1 MVKPSNRTLKYFRP
15 IVVRRSMLRNGYEN
29 GAHSS
34 DKFAEGYEN
43 DDSKPTYA
51 LDHLVTFKLKN
62 EAEVKQPKE
71 KMKLLIELDK
81 TGGIWP
87 HKMFMCFN
95 GQWLLMLNK
104 DMKEI
109 ENFPGSLITEPT
121 AFISDDPLE
130 TYNNIL
136 IFSVPGISLG
146 NTEMHIF
153 QVTDVSAVHLVEDLR
168 KLSSGSPVTV
178 DRNKTPIR
186 LPKPERPGN
195 QQAKDQY
202 GIAAAVAGIAAE
214 KNAQDRE
221 QTDRDVQVINH
232 CFEDVERFIARLH
245 YAAEALH
252 ELESRKNQHNPH
264 GEGLLVL
271 RSRPPIE
278 TEFYDILAKIKL
290 ALNFAVK
297 LQNHFSKAAD
307 PIHNVFISLQTIVN
321 VCNDVYAGTHLP
333 ESVVNPLLRRET
345 IGYLNATLDSNEKSL
360 WLSLG
365 PNWTVP
371 KDQFKDHVG
380 KYHPIFYDDWSPDWV
395 VDEPVAYLA
404 PVLKKTPTSS
414 PVGVPLSP
422 TSNRTWLSRLQSRN
436 VNIAEVAYNKTATN
450 DKELN
455 VAKGEYLEVIDDSKN
470 WWKARNSSGSIGYVP
485 HTVLIPFNFD
495 PVLNRNMRDNESLA
509 SETMENGDGEV
520 KNPIYRNTMAMYVPN
535 GDRESQQPV
544 GNAKNMPR
552 SYSMPNVPIPPPMP
566 PATDSQ
572 TPTPSGTLKRNMAAA
587 GTLAAMRARNDCDA
601 DDEAYLMQSDVNDEL
616 KVLLQQR
623 QQRRDLEILKTPE
636 IFITQR
642 STPKEV
648 EEWLRGKGFSDNI
661 VKRLHTLSGEEIFAL
676 SPHTIESYF
685 GQRESRRLISQ
696 IVLQKNFC
704 EYKTIRSSELSAKL
718 ARARQ
723 KADQANSDPN
733 EVF

>member
-1 MVKPSNRTLKYFRP
+1 MH
-15 IVVRRSMLRNGYEN
+15 IMLRNGYEN

-34 DKFAEGYEN
+34 DKFTEGYEN

-87 HKMFMCFN
+87 HKMYMCFN

-195 QQAKDQY
+195 QQAKDQF

-245 YAAEALH
+245 YAAEAQR

-297 LQNHFSKAAD
+297 LQNHFSKTAD
-307 PIHNVFISLQTIVN
+307 PIHNVFTSLQTIVK

-422 TSNRTWLSRLQSRN
+422 TSNRTWLGRLQSRN

-470 WWKARNSSGSIGYVP
+470 WWKARNSSGNIGYVP
-485 HTVLIPFNFD
+485 HTVLIPYNFD
-495 PVLNRNMRDNESLA
+495 PVLNRSMRDNESLA
-509 SETMENGDGEV
+509 SEPMENGDGEV
-520 KNPIYRNTMAMYVPN
+520 KNPVYRNTMAMYVPN

-566 PATDSQ
+566 PASDSQ

-587 GTLAAMRARNDCDA
+587 GTLAAMRARNECDA

-636 IFITQR
+636 IYITQK

-676 SPHTIESYF
+676 SAHTIESYF

>member
-1 MVKPSNRTLKYFRP
+1 MVKPGNRTIKYFRP
-15 IVVRRSMLRNGYEN
+15 VLVTRSMLRNGYEN

-34 DKFAEGYEN
+34 DN
-43 DDSKPTYA
+43 DDNKPTYA
-51 LDHLVTFKLKN
+51 LDHLATFKLKN
-62 EAEVKQPKE
+62 EVESKQPKE

-87 HKMFMCFN
+87 HKMYMCFN
-95 GQWLLMLNK
+95 GQWLVMLDK

-136 IFSVPGISLG
+136 IFTVPGISLG

-153 QVTDVSAVHLVEDLR
+153 QVTDVNAVHLVEDLR
-168 KLSSGSPVTV
+168 QLASGTPVTV
-178 DRNKTPIR
+178 DRNKTPIK

-195 QQAKDQY
+195 QQAKDQF

-221 QTDRDVQVINH
+221 QTDKDVQVINH
-232 CFEDVERFIARLH
+232 CFEDIERFIARLH
-245 YAAEALH
+245 YASEALL
-252 ELESRKNQHNPH
+252 ELQSRKNEHNPH

-278 TEFYDILAKIKL
+278 SEFADILSKIKL
-290 ALNFAVK
+290 ALNFSVK
-297 LQNHFSKAAD
+297 LQNHFSKGINPA
-307 PIHNVFISLQTIVN
+307 HNVFVSLQSIVN
-321 VCNDVYAGTHLP
+321 VCNDIYDGAHLP
-333 ESVVNPLLRRET
+333 ESIVHPLLRRET
-345 IGYLNATLDSNEKSL
+345 VTFLNGTLDSNEKDL

-371 KDQFKDHVG
+371 KDQFQDQKES
-380 KYHPIFYDDWSPDWV
+380 YHPIFYDEWSPDWC
-395 VDEPVAYLA
+395 VDEPVPYLA
-404 PVLKKTPTSS
+404 PAIKKPQTPLAS
-414 PVGVPLSP
+414 PVPLSP
-422 TSNRTWLSRLQSRN
+422 GTNRTWLGRLQTRN
-436 VNIAEVAYNKTATN
+436 VDIAEVAYNKQATN

-455 VAKGEYLEVIDDSKN
+455 VTKGEYLEIIDDSRN
-470 WWKARNSSGSIGYVP
+470 WWKARNSVGNVGYVP
-485 HTVLIPFNFD
+485 HTVLIPYNFD
-495 PVLNRNMRDNESLA
+495 PASNRKARDTDSLA
-509 SETMENGDGEV
+509 SENGDANGEAN
-520 KNPIYRNTMAMYVPN
+520 NPLYRNTMAMYVPPA
-535 GDRESQQPV
+535 DRESQQPV
-544 GNAKNMPR
+544 GANKMMPR
-552 SYSMPNVPIPPPMP
+552 SYSMPASVPVPPPMP
-566 PATDSQ
+566 PSESG
-572 TPTPSGTLKRNMAAA
+572 TPTETPSGTLKRNMANVGAM
-587 GTLAAMRARNDCDA
+587 AAMRARNDCDA
-601 DDEAYLMQSDVNDEL
+601 DDVTYLMQDGVNDEL
-616 KVLLQQR
+616 RVMLQQR
-623 QQRRDLEILKTPE
+623 QHRKDLEILKTPE
-636 IFITQR
+636 IYINQN
-642 STPKEV
+642 SKPKEV
-648 EEWLRGKGFSDNI
+648 EEWLRGKGFSDTI
-661 VKRLHTLSGEEIFAL
+661 IKRLHTLSGEEMFAL

-723 KADQANSDPN
+723 KADQSNGDPN

>member
-1 MVKPSNRTLKYFRP
+1 
-15 IVVRRSMLRNGYEN
+15 MLRNGYEN

-34 DKFAEGYEN
+34 DS
-43 DDSKPTYA
+43 DDNKPTYA
-51 LDHLVTFKLKN
+51 LDHLATFKLKN
-62 EAEVKQPKE
+62 EVESKQPKE

-87 HKMFMCFN
+87 HKMYMCFN
-95 GQWLLMLNK
+95 GQWLVMLDK

-136 IFSVPGISLG
+136 IFTVPGISLG

-153 QVTDVSAVHLVEDLR
+153 QVTDVSSVHLVEDLR
-168 KLSSGSPVTV
+168 QLSSGTPVTV

-186 LPKPERPGN
+186 LPKPERLGN

-202 GIAAAVAGIAAE
+202 GIAAAVAEIAAE

-221 QTDRDVQVINH
+221 QSDRDVQVINH
-232 CFEDVERFIARLH
+232 CFEDIERFIARLH
-245 YAAEALH
+245 YASEALH
-252 ELESRKNQHNPH
+252 ELQSRKNQHNPH

-278 TEFYDILAKIKL
+278 SEFYDILAKIKL
-290 ALNFAVK
+290 SLNFAVK
-297 LQNHFSKAAD
+297 LQNHFNKGVN
-307 PIHNVFISLQTIVN
+307 PVHNVFVSLQTIVT
-321 VCNDVYAGTHLP
+321 VCNDIYEGAHLP

-345 IGYLNATLDSNEKSL
+345 VGFLNATLDSNERDL
-360 WLSLG
+360 WHSLG
-365 PNWTVP
+365 PNWIVP

-380 KYHPIFYDDWSPDWV
+380 AYHPIFYDDWSPDWV
-395 VDEPVAYLA
+395 VDEAVPYLA
-404 PVLKKTPTSS
+404 PALKKTPTPLSA
-414 PVGVPLSP
+414 PMPLSP
-422 TSNRTWLSRLQSRN
+422 ASNNTWLNRLQSRN
-436 VNIAEVAYNKTATN
+436 VNIAEVVYNKQATN

-455 VAKGEYLEVIDDSKN
+455 VTKGEYLEIIDDSRN
-470 WWKARNSSGSIGYVP
+470 WWKARNSFGNIGYVP
-485 HTVLIPFNFD
+485 HTVLIPYNFD
-495 PVLNRNMRDNESLA
+495 PAGNRKARDTDSLA
-509 SETMENGDGEV
+509 SGSIENGEANEPN
-520 KNPIYRNTMAMYVPN
+520 NPLYRNTMAMYVPPA
-535 GDRESQQPV
+535 DRESQQPV
-544 GNAKNMPR
+544 GAAKNMPR

-566 PATDSQ
+566 PSESQ
-572 TPTPSGTLKRNMAAA
+572 TPTETPSGTLKRNMAAA
-587 GTLAAMRARNDCDA
+587 GALAAMRARNDCDA
-601 DDEAYLMQSDVNDEL
+601 DDEAYLMQDDLNDEL
-616 KVLLQQR
+616 RLMLQQR
-623 QQRRDLEILKTPE
+623 QRRKDLEILKTPE
-636 IFITQR
+636 IFINQNSKPR
-642 STPKEV
+642 EV

-661 VKRLHTLSGEEIFAL
+661 IKRLHTLSGEEIFAL

-723 KADQANSDPN
+723 KADQSNDDPN

>member
-1 MVKPSNRTLKYFRP
+1 
-15 IVVRRSMLRNGYEN
+15 MLRNGFEN

-34 DKFAEGYEN
+34 DN
-43 DDSKPTYA
+43 DDNKPTYA
-51 LDHLVTFKLKN
+51 LDHLATFKLKN
-62 EAEVKQPKE
+62 EVESKQPKE

-87 HKMFMCFN
+87 HKMYMCFN
-95 GQWLLMLNK
+95 GQWLVMLDK

-136 IFSVPGISLG
+136 IFTVPGISLG

-153 QVTDVSAVHLVEDLR
+153 QVTDVNSVHLVEDLR
-168 KLSSGSPVTV
+168 QLSSGSPVTV
-178 DRNKTPIR
+178 DRNQTPIR

-195 QQAKDQY
+195 HQAKDQF
-202 GIAAAVAGIAAE
+202 GIAAAVAEIAAE

-221 QTDRDVQVINH
+221 QSDRDVQVLNH
-232 CFEDVERFIARLH
+232 CFEDIERFIARLH
-245 YAAEALH
+245 YASEALH
-252 ELESRKNQHNPH
+252 ELQSRKNQHNPH

-278 TEFYDILAKIKL
+278 SEFYDILAKIKL
-290 ALNFAVK
+290 ALNYAVK
-297 LQNHFSKAAD
+297 LQNHFNKGVN
-307 PIHNVFISLQTIVN
+307 PIHNVFVSLQSIVN
-321 VCNDVYAGTHLP
+321 VCNDIYEGAHLP

-345 IGYLNATLDSNEKSL
+345 VGFLNGTLDSNERDL
-360 WLSLG
+360 WQSLG

-380 KYHPIFYDDWSPDWV
+380 SYHPIFYDDWSPDWI
-395 VDEPVAYLA
+395 VDEEVPYLA
-404 PVLKKTPTSS
+404 PALKKTPTPLST
-414 PVGVPLSP
+414 PIPLSP
-422 TSNRTWLSRLQSRN
+422 AGNSTWLNRLQSRN
-436 VNIAEVAYNKTATN
+436 VNIAEVVFNKQATN

-455 VAKGEYLEVIDDSKN
+455 VTKGEYLEIIDDSRN
-470 WWKARNSSGSIGYVP
+470 WWKARNSYGNIGYVP
-485 HTVLIPFNFD
+485 HTVLIPYNFD
-495 PVLNRNMRDNESLA
+495 PAANRKARDTDSLA
-509 SETMENGDGEV
+509 SVSMENGDANEPN
-520 KNPIYRNTMAMYVPN
+520 NPVYRNTMAMYVPPA
-535 GDRESQQPV
+535 DRESQQPV
-544 GNAKNMPR
+544 GAAKNMPR

-566 PATDSQ
+566 PSENQ
-572 TPTPSGTLKRNMAAA
+572 TPTDTPSGTLKRNMAAA
-587 GTLAAMRARNDCDA
+587 GALAAMRARNDCDA
-601 DDEAYLMQSDVNDEL
+601 DDLSDAFLMQGDVNDEL
-616 KVLLQQR
+616 RVMLQQR
-623 QQRRDLEILKTPE
+623 QKRKDLEILKTPE
-636 IFITQR
+636 IYINQNSKPR
-642 STPKEV
+642 EV

-661 VKRLHTLSGEEIFAL
+661 IKRLHTLSGEEIFAL

-718 ARARQ
+718 AKARQ
-723 KADQANSDPN
+723 KADQSNGDPN

>member
-1 MVKPSNRTLKYFRP
+1 
-15 IVVRRSMLRNGYEN
+15 MLRNGYEN
-29 GAHSS
+29 GAHSI
-34 DKFAEGYEN
+34 DKHNGVYDN
-43 DDSKPTYA
+43 DDNKPTYA
-51 LDHLVTFKLKN
+51 LEHLVTFKLKN
-62 EAEVKQPKE
+62 ESEVKHPKE

-87 HKMFMCFN
+87 HKMYMCFN
-95 GQWLLMLNK
+95 GQWLVMLNK

-153 QVTDVSAVHLVEDLR
+153 QVSDVNSVHLVEDLR
-168 KLSSGSPVTV
+168 QLSSGSPVIV

-186 LPKPERPGN
+186 LPKPERPAN

-202 GIAAAVAGIAAE
+202 GIAAAVAEIAAE

-221 QTDRDVQVINH
+221 QTDRDVQVLNH

-245 YAAEALH
+245 YAAEALN

-278 TEFYDILAKIKL
+278 SEFCDILAKIKL
-290 ALNFAVK
+290 ALNYAVK
-297 LQNHFSKAAD
+297 LQNHFSKSAD

-321 VCNDVYAGTHLP
+321 VCNDVYAGAHLP
-333 ESVVNPLLRRET
+333 ESVLNPLLRRET
-345 IGYLNATLDSNEKSL
+345 IGFLNCTLDSNEKTL

-380 KYHPIFYDDWSPDWV
+380 VYHPIFYDDWSPDWV
-395 VDEPVAYLA
+395 VDEEVQYLA
-404 PVLKKTPTSS
+404 PAIKNTQTSS
-414 PVGVPLSP
+414 TGPIPLSP
-422 TSNRTWLSRLQSRN
+422 ASNRTWLSRLQSRN
-436 VNIAEVAYNKTATN
+436 VNIAEVVYNKKATN
-450 DKELN
+450 DKELS
-455 VAKGEYLEVIDDSKN
+455 VTKGEYLEIIDDSRN
-470 WWKARNSSGSIGYVP
+470 WWKARNYFGSIGYVP
-485 HTVLIPFNFD
+485 HTVLVPYNFEHL
-495 PVLNRNMRDNESLA
+495 PNRNARDNESLA
-509 SETMENGDGEV
+509 SVSMENGEGENN
-520 KNPIYRNTMAMYVPN
+520 NPLYRNTMAMYVPAAE
-535 GDRESQQPV
+535 RESQQPV
-544 GNAKNMPR
+544 GTSKNMPR

-566 PATDSQ
+566 PASESQ

-587 GTLAAMRARNDCDA
+587 GALAAMRARNDCDA
-601 DDEAYLMQSDVNDEL
+601 DDDAYLMQGDVNDEL
-616 KVLLQQR
+616 RIMLQQR
-623 QQRRDLEILKTPE
+623 QHRRDLEILKTPE
-636 IFITQR
+636 IYINQNSKPR
-642 STPKEV
+642 EV
-648 EEWLRGKGFSDNI
+648 EEWLRGKGFSDDI
-661 VKRLHTLSGEEIFAL
+661 IKRLHTLSGEQLFAL

-723 KADQANSDPN
+723 KADQSNGDQN